1 MAPQTGNKML
11 EYVAIT
17 VAAVAGEHGFQED
30 VLRQQ
35 NLLDVAVV
43 NQLADRAG
51 VLLVGGRLRR
61 LVGVLIAHANHVVFE
76 KRPALRQ
83 FALVALIGKAG
94 IHMAQHGM
102 A

>member
-1 MAPQTGNKML
+1 ML

-61 LVGVLIAHANHVVFE
+61 LVGVVIAHANHVVFE

>member
-1 MAPQTGNKML
+1 MFAADAVAPQTGNKML

-43 NQLADRAG
+43 NQLADCAG
-51 VLLVGGRLRR
+51 VLLVGGDR
-61 LVGVLIAHANHVVFE
+61 ADSSA
-76 KRPALRQ
+76 
-83 FALVALIGKAG
+83 
-94 IHMAQHGM
+94 
-102 A
+102 